1 MHRYGKLK
9 RMHVNKTPFWFCLT
23 GWAST
28 NVLVTTGGLRK
39 GPHSRWWAFDH
50 WRKKTECDTREGWY
64 GGSFFNINFF
74 FFSGCIL
81 REEYFLPCCEAV
93 LVFQQKAQGA
103 WRRTD
108 KIILSCASWNV
119 AHQTSL
125 CWVVKEPVSFR
136 CYWDR
141 THCFH
146 RPWELC
152 P

>member
-1 MHRYGKLK
+1 MHRYWRFK
-9 RMHVNKTPFWFCLT
+9 RMHVNKTHLWFCLT
-23 GWAST
+23 GWVVQISWSLQVAWEKALILGGELLTIEGRKESVTPEKVGMVVLFLIST
-28 NVLVTTGGLRK
+28 
-39 GPHSRWWAFDH
+39 
-50 WRKKTECDTREGWY
+50 
-64 GGSFFNINFF
+64 FFC
-74 FFSGCIL
+74 SGCIL
-81 REEYFLPCCEAV
+81 REEYFLPCCGAV
-93 LVFQQKAQGA
+93 LVFQQKAQAA
-103 WRRTD
+103 WQCTD

-119 AHQTSL
+119 AHQTGL

>member
-1 MHRYGKLK
+1 MYRYWRLK
-9 RMHVNKTPFWFCLT
+9 RMHVNKTHLCCSLT

-28 NVLVTTGGLRK
+28 NVLVTAGGLRK
-39 GPHSRWWAFDH
+39 DH
-50 WRKKTECDTREGWY
+50 HLEGEHLTIEGGKQCDNRESWY
-64 GGSFFNINFF
+64 GGSFFNNFF
-74 FFSGCIL
+74 FCSGCIL
-81 REEYFLPCCEAV
+81 WEEYFLPCCGTV

-103 WRRTD
+103 WQGTD

-119 AHQTSL
+119 AHQTGL
-125 CWVVKEPVSFR
+125 CWVVKEPVWFR